1 MLCIENMNITWDKKV
16 LGVIDAQFYEGEI
29 SVITGTNGIGKTTL
43 LYYLALLKTGTGKYQ
58 YHQQVIDLQSSQTHL
73 FRYQYIYF
81 LLQELSLYDD
91 MILQDYLDMM
101 AGKSSYDVPFPLNK
115 KIKDFSLGE
124 KQYLLLY
131 GGYLQDKAI
140 YLLDEPTSA
149 LDTHMKEKV
158 LELLKQ
164 LKAKGKIIIIVTH
177 DQELIQQSDCHYHFE
192 NKQLECIKKTIS
204 HHSLPLTP
212 ASICQK
218 SLLKMRIHSL
228 PFRYTFCFLMILTCF
243 YFLIGSF
250 VFQKEKSIQS
260 KLVNSTRQN
269 IIVSHLEKP
278 DIQNINCQIEPYYL
292 YQYQD
297 YTFVKQAF
305 PLTYKQKSIQLNNT
319 TITYYENKDTCY
331 IKKDYPLLEKH
342 QVGYLITFDDPYVYP
357 SLMRQLYAQYE
368 IQNIQSLYMEK
379 ENRETLTMEKDVI
392 VIFYRILLFG
402 VTLLIVSFYFQKMQ
416 RYQIK
421 YILIMTS
428 LGIAYK
434 NQFKL
439 LFYEIIGMMLV
450 SLMILYAYPIEWTIL
465 FIVVCINYLSLLCYF
480 QKNFATI
487 YRLYE

>member
-1 MLCIENMNITWDKKV
+1 MLCIENMNIKWDKKL
-16 LGVIDAQFYEGEI
+16 LGVVNAQFYEGEI

-91 MILQDYLDMM
+91 MILQDYLNMM
-101 AGKSSYDVPFPLNK
+101 AGKSPYDVPFPLNK
-115 KIKDFSLGE
+115 RIKDFSLGE

-149 LDTHMKEKV
+149 LDLQMKKKV

-192 NKQLECIKKTIS
+192 NKQLNCIKKTIS
-204 HHSLPLTP
+204 HLSLSLTP
-212 ASICQK
+212 SSLCNGY
-218 SLLKMRIHSL
+218 LLKMRMHSL
-228 PFRYTFCFLMILTCF
+228 SFRYTFCFLMILTSF
-243 YFLIGSF
+243 YFFIGSF
-250 VFQKEKSIQS
+250 VFQKEKHIESQLI
-260 KLVNSTRQN
+260 NGTRQN
-269 IIVSHLEKP
+269 IIVYHLEKP
-278 DIQNINCQIEPYYL
+278 DIQNIHCQIEPYYL
-292 YQYQD
+292 YQYQE

-305 PLTYKQKSIQLNNT
+305 PLAYEQKSIQLNDT

-331 IKKDYPLLEKH
+331 IKENYPLLEK
-342 QVGYLITFDDPYVYP
+342 QQSGYLITFDDTYVYP

-368 IQNIQSLYMEK
+368 IQNVQSLYMEK
-379 ENRETLTMEKDVI
+379 ENRETLKMEKDII
-392 VIFYRILLFG
+392 VVFYHVLLFG

-421 YILIMTS
+421 YILIMKS
-428 LGIAYK
+428 LGIARK
-434 NQFKL
+434 NQIKL

-450 SLMILYAYPIEWTIL
+450 SFIILYSYKMEWLIL
-465 FIVVCINYLSLLCYF
+465 LIVVSINYFSLLRYF
-480 QKNFATI
+480 QKDFAI
-487 YRLYE
+487 MYRQLE